1 MGRNCAARRLRK
13 LAHQV
18 FVRSS
23 GSLFPPTTQQH
34 ELHRAVACQEDCRA
48 RLLLGS
54 PIDLS
59 KHLLGIAVPQDLDL
73 RGRCV
78 DVAQVLVGEL
88 ERGCAEILA

>member
-1 MGRNCAARRLRK
+1 MGRNCATRRQRK

-18 FVRSS
+18 FVRPS
-23 GSLFPPTTQQH
+23 GSPFAPTTPQH
-34 ELHRAVACQEDCRA
+34 ELHRAVACQEGCRA
-48 RLLLGS
+48 RLLLGL

-88 ERGCAEILA
+88 ERGRAEVLA